1 MGDEPAGGG
10 DAVLRLG
17 VAQELDNA
25 GAGLGWSDEGTLKAV
40 LLLSHAFQWMR
51 RFLRFHGMRHP
62 LEMGEQELNAFLTHL
77 ATLGQVSASTQNQ
90 ALSASLFL
98 CRKVL
103 GGARSPRWCGEALV
117 QLLYG
122 SGLQLMAALRLRIE
136 DVDC

>member
-1 MGDEPAGGG
+1 
-10 DAVLRLG
+10 
-17 VAQELDNA
+17 
-25 GAGLGWSDEGTLKAV
+25 
-40 LLLSHAFQWMR
+40 MR
-51 RFLRFHGMRHP
+51 QP

-98 CRKVL
+98 CTKVL

-136 DVDC
+136 DVDCQSRQLTVRIGKGDKERATAASEWAWQWVVPQVRRW